1 MKNENNERTSQEVDL
16 LKKIF
21 GADYFDKVE
30 IPIPTELLTFEN
42 EFQKIY
48 DVECSDFAK
57 MFYLKLRLE
66 VLKSTVE
73 LSDFVPCGDDGLP
86 LEEPINIGIGI
97 AENAYKEAMEKYQ
110 KAKQAVIFEGWES
123 CIPLSHAIKNDKGY
137 KITIYKKIGWAILDL
152 PVHLED
158 SMYYSSIEL
167 PKKPT
172 YSDLAKATIDNP
184 LKLK

>member
-73 LSDFVPCGDDGLP
+73 LSDFVPCGDDGL
-86 LEEPINIGIGI
+86 LFKEPKESDFKDAPN
-97 AENAYKEAMEKYQ
+97 YKMALHRYK
-110 KAKQAVIFEGWES
+110 KAKQAVIFEGWKLDNNEDTIEDGFCQITNGS
-123 CIPLSHAIKNDKGY
+123 YCIQF
-137 KITIYKKIGWAILDL
+137 DL
-152 PVHLED
+152 VEEEYICFSADNYLNVVYV
-158 SMYYSSIEL
+158 SNYSN
-167 PKKPT
+167 
-172 YSDLAKATIDNP
+172 LAQQTIDNP
-184 LKLK
+184 LKFRK

>member
-86 LEEPINIGIGI
+86 LEEIKDLPKNIQI
-97 AENAYKEAMEKYQ
+97 ENLEQVEKYHKFHIYQ
-110 KAKQAVIFEGWES
+110 KAKQAVIFEGWEVE
-123 CIPLSHAIKNDKGY
+123 SHDKHDGWMTLKNGLH
-137 KITIYKKIGWAILDL
+137 TLVFDL
-152 PVHLED
+152 MPCNDVWICDLEVN
-158 SMYYSSIEL
+158 
-167 PKKPT
+167 T
-172 YSDLAKATIDNP
+172 YSDLAKATINNP
-184 LKLK
+184 LKFRK